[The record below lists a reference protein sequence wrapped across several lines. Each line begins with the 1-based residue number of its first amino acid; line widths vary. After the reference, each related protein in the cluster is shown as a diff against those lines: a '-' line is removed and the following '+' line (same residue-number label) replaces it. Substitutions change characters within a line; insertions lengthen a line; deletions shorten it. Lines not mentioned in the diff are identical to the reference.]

1 MARTARSPAVP
12 ALGPLDRA
20 AGQLSRQLAQALRD
34 AIRRGGLLP
43 GEPLPATRQ
52 LAAALG
58 LARGTVIEAF
68 EQLVAEGFL
77 VSRGRTGTW
86 VAPALS
92 LPVAAMG
99 LHPGEARPG
108 RVAEPVSRVGRAG
121 VVGGVVGTAVAAVA
135 AGTAGTAGAVKSA
148 KAGNSRRHAASVT
161 GENPAAPS
169 RLPGPAAMYA
179 AIAADFEPLPPIP
192 FAVSVP
198 GGATLPD
205 AAWRRLG
212 NRLRARGP
220 AAPSGYG
227 DTRGV
232 DALREAIAAYV
243 RRARSVRCEA
253 AQVIVTSGTQ
263 QGLYLATQVL
273 LGEGERAW
281 VENPAYRGITAIL
294 ESTGRREAIVRV
306 PVDAE
311 GLDVDAGLRLAP
323 EARAAFVTPS
333 HQYPLG
339 MPLSVARRDV
349 LLDWARARDAW
360 IVEDDYDSE
369 LRYAG
374 HPFPALQGLDPRRV
388 VYLGTFSK
396 ILFPSLRL
404 GYAIVPPELVAAF
417 RGARVLMDRH
427 PPEAD
432 QHVLA
437 AFIGEGHL
445 DRHIRRVRGVY
456 AASRA
461 RLIATLDAALPPEL
475 AWREPSDQGMHL
487 VLWLAPGLDD
497 RRVAAAALEAGVAV
511 RPVSPM
517 YAPGTARAGLV
528 LGFGGYDEAVMEAAA
543 RRLAAVIV
551 AAVK

>member
-20 AGQLSRQLAQALRD
+20 AGRLSRQLAQALRD
-34 AIRRGGLLP
+34 AIRRGGLPP

-108 RVAEPVSRVGRAG
+108 RVAEPASRVGRAG
-121 VVGGVVGTAVAAVA
+121 VVGGT
-135 AGTAGTAGAVKSA
+135 AGTAGTAEVVKSA